1 VPRPISARIRETL
14 ARAAAGRRLRHQ
26 PVFAMGSAFMS
37 RSFALQERPGRP
49 PPPLAVLRMAL
60 GLTAALGARAYIP
73 KLDGGHAHHA
83 RPRPAVAMLRKRS
96 EVSR

>member
-1 VPRPISARIRETL
+1 VPRPISARIEKRWPGL
-14 ARAAAGRRLRHQ
+14 PPGRRLRHQ

-60 GLTAALGARAYIP
+60 GLTAALGAPCVHPETSMGATPIRQAS
-73 KLDGGHAHHA
+73 A
-83 RPRPAVAMLRKRS
+83 RCRDVAEKK
-96 EVSR
+96 